1 MNARRGQFTICACK
15 FSLMYFKEFHQ
26 ATWCPCLWR
35 DIHQGGKKKLPK
47 SKAGCLLGSVWQK
60 QNFVLNMNT
69 SVRHKTSKA
78 CGALITGIPCFIV
91 LCFMVL
97 QIEGIIY
104 KLNVCGK
111 PARSKSV
118 STVFV
123 NVLSLRIL
131 VSLTIFQAFSL
142 WWCLLW
148 WSVVFDVTIIK
159 WLQLAGRADI
169 GEHFSVIIFN

>member
-1 MNARRGQFTICACK
+1 MPLLVKRYSPR
-15 FSLMYFKEFHQ
+15 
-26 ATWCPCLWR
+26 
-35 DIHQGGKKKLPK
+35 GKKKLPK

-97 QIEGIIY
+97 QREGIIY